1 MEAKRSVPQA
11 KNKAESF
18 DWERVFSTWK
28 PLTELPPELIASE
41 AEQERILSVYNRAL
55 DQAITGNTD
64 IAKIALDK
72 LTAGWPQFAEASS
85 LYGVILAR
93 ERQFREAEEQFEKV
107 LLASPDAALSKAV
120 DRCRIAAR
128 EERIREEARDSRRK
142 KSEELLMPVR
152 AHMAKSG
159 ILQRAAND
167 GGIGRVQMAS
177 KREQEEVYR
186 LEESDMSR
194 SVRQHSSLVRLIQGL
209 TIAIIA
215 ASLLFLLFFFV
226 LRPVILRNEARLER
240 LNWLER
246 VLEEQRDE
254 DPIAEILDMYRDT
267 FPDTR
272 R

>member
-1 MEAKRSVPQA
+1 M
-11 KNKAESF
+11 
-18 DWERVFSTWK
+18 ERVFSTWK
-28 PLTELPPELIASE
+28 PLTELPPELFDSE
-41 AEQERILSVYNRAL
+41 AEQERILAVYKRAL
-55 DQAITGNTD
+55 DQAVTGNTD

-72 LTAGWPQFAEASS
+72 LTASWPQFAEASS

-254 DPIAEILDMYRDT
+254 DSIAEILDMYRDT

>member
-1 MEAKRSVPQA
+1 
-11 KNKAESF
+11 
-18 DWERVFSTWK
+18 
-28 PLTELPPELIASE
+28 
-41 AEQERILSVYNRAL
+41 
-55 DQAITGNTD
+55 
-64 IAKIALDK
+64 
-72 LTAGWPQFAEASS
+72 
-85 LYGVILAR
+85 
-93 ERQFREAEEQFEKV
+93 
-107 LLASPDAALSKAV
+107 
-120 DRCRIAAR
+120 
-128 EERIREEARDSRRK
+128 
-142 KSEELLMPVR
+142 
-152 AHMAKSG
+152 
-159 ILQRAAND
+159 
-167 GGIGRVQMAS
+167 
-177 KREQEEVYR
+177 
-186 LEESDMSR
+186 MSR